1 MEQIPLILYYMKD
14 MKKERLFRQFCRK
27 QGCRVRAL
35 GVGDVDR
42 EVGYLAGISPVA
54 AVRDH
59 EKAPEGLPVPEVLI
73 FSGLSMD
80 RLEEFLDAY
89 KQAGIPPVG
98 LKAVLT
104 EHNLHWTVYE
114 LATELMKERMAMMM
128 NRRDCPVD

>member
-1 MEQIPLILYYMKD
+1 MEQTPLILYYMKD
-14 MKKERLFRQFCRK
+14 TKKERLFRQFCRK

-35 GVGDVDR
+35 GAGDMDR

-54 AVRDH
+54 ASRAH
-59 EKAPEGLPVPEVLI
+59 EKAPKDFPALEVLI

-80 RLEEFLDAY
+80 RLEAFLDAY
-89 KQAGIPPVG
+89 KQAGVPPVG

-114 LATELMKERMAMMM
+114 LTTELMKERMAMLM
-128 NRRDCPVD
+128 NRNN